1 MAIAPVPD
9 FDVAVVGA
17 SVAGCTAARLF
28 AQQGAR
34 VALIEKRPDPEAFKV
49 ACTHAIL
56 PAGTPTIERLGLV
69 PLLEERGVPRTWT
82 QFWTPFGGWFGL
94 PDARG
99 WGTTRRTLD
108 PLLRSLAAETP
119 GVELMAGWSAA
130 ATIASPGRT
139 GGVEVRDRDGAVRL
153 IRARLLV
160 GADGRGSQVARLA
173 GVRGRVRPHNRFFYF
188 APWRGVPPVPSAAD
202 PSIRLWMLDPAGGAH
217 FPNEGGI
224 TVLVAVFPR
233 TRMAEVRADV
243 EGSYERFVRGLPDGP
258 DLAGAERAGKIVGK
272 LEVPNVLRAPS
283 RPGLAFVGD
292 AALAT
297 DPLFGAGISFAL
309 ESAERLVDETAE
321 ALGDERALD
330 AALRRY
336 ARGFALRFWPHH
348 LQMSAFSLAR
358 PATPLER
365 VTLRRATTD
374 AKVARA
380 LGEVLSRERAPTRL
394 LDPRL
399 ALRLALPRRAGAS
412 A

>member
-1 MAIAPVPD
+1 MTIDAMAD

-17 SVAGCTAARLF
+17 SVAGCAAARLF

-34 VALIEKRPDPEAFKV
+34 VALIEKRPDPGAFKV

-56 PAGTPTIERLGLV
+56 PAGTPTIERLGLA
-69 PLLEERGVPRTWT
+69 PLLEERGVPRPWF
-82 QFWTPFGGWFGL
+82 QFWTPFGGWFGF
-94 PDARG
+94 PEGRG

-119 GVELMAGWSAA
+119 GVELMVGWSAVA
-130 ATIASPGRT
+130 MIALPGRT
-139 GGVEVRDRDGAVRL
+139 GGIEVRDRNGAVRR

-188 APWRGVPPVPSAAD
+188 APWRGVPPTPSAAN

-217 FPNEGGI
+217 FPNEDGI
-224 TVLVAVFPR
+224 AVLVAVFPR
-233 TRMAEVRADV
+233 PRMAEVRSDV
-243 EGSYERFVRGLPDGP
+243 EGSYERFIRGLPDGP
-258 DLAGAERAGKIVGK
+258 DLTDAERTGKIVGK

-283 RPGLAFVGD
+283 RPGLAFIGD

-309 ESAERLVDETAE
+309 ESAERLVDETAGVLE
-321 ALGDERALD
+321 NEGALD

-336 ARGFALRFWPHH
+336 ARRFALRFWPHH
-348 LQMSAFSLAR
+348 LQMSAFSLAK

-365 VTLRRATTD
+365 FALRRATTD
-374 AKVARA
+374 PAVARA
-380 LGEVLSRERAPTRL
+380 LGEVLARESSPIRL
-394 LDPRL
+394 WDPRV
-399 ALRLALPRRAGAS
+399 AVRLALPGRAGAS

>member
-1 MAIAPVPD
+1 MTVDAMAD

-17 SVAGCTAARLF
+17 SVAGCTVARLF

-34 VALIEKRPDPEAFKV
+34 VALVEKRPDPGAFKV

-56 PAGTPTIERLGLV
+56 PAGTPTIERLGLA
-69 PLLEERGVPRTWT
+69 PLLEERGVLRTWA

-94 PDARG
+94 PDSRG

-119 GVELMAGWSAA
+119 GVELMTGWSAA

-139 GGVEVRDRDGAVRL
+139 GGIEVRDRNGNVRR

-160 GADGRGSQVARLA
+160 GADGRGSDVARLA

-188 APWRGVPPVPSAAD
+188 ASWHGVPPEPSAEN
-202 PSIRLWMLDPAGGAH
+202 PSIRLWMLDPAGGAQ
-217 FPNEGGI
+217 FPNEDGI

-233 TRMAEVRADV
+233 PRMA
-243 EGSYERFVRGLPDGP
+243 
-258 DLAGAERAGKIVGK
+258 DLANAQRTGKIIGK

-330 AALRRY
+330 SALRRY

-348 LQMSAFSLAR
+348 LQMSAISLAK

-365 VTLRRATTD
+365 LALRRAATD
-374 AKVARA
+374 KTMARTM
-380 LGEVLSRERAPTRL
+380 GEVLARERSPIRL
-394 LDPRL
+394 WDPRI
-399 ALRLALPRRAGAS
+399 AVRLALPRRGGAS